1 MVNFRVGLWLAL
13 ILSGLFLPTAKA
25 QPQVWIEGNQAFS
38 QSDLG
43 SYLRNRQI
51 DLSLLANS
59 ADTDL
64 QRARRL
70 LEQFYRDRGFPLARV
85 WLNPKPYNSRF
96 GMNEGPRAELGE
108 IRFRGNSRFAEK
120 TLRQLFSGGDRLDFN
135 ELEADL
141 EKVRALYRNWGYPR
155 VHVGT
160 PEVEVVE
167 RTQKDHFP
175 LPFRDKSAPQADL
188 TVPIREGPEF
198 HVNRVAV
205 PDGFPPEIPLPKPG
219 DLYRESDLAELRNSI
234 TEYYFEM
241 GKLLDGFQI
250 LEDFKDE
257 TATLDLMVLYKVLPE
272 LTVNRIEFRGNLRF
286 PDSFYRRELALQE
299 EQALDPRLLQTSL
312 RALAQVGVLEGI
324 SADDVE
330 IVIDR
335 QNLTADVTI
344 NLQEKDRHSVFF
356 AFGPDSLGG
365 VDASLFY
372 SVANLLGLGE
382 TLGVDLRVGS
392 HTSEIAASGASRYL
406 LGTSRPA
413 SLALRVFR
421 RRSTFELPGVE
432 NLIRDLFT
440 SDAEGVGLSTHYR
453 IREGQTLG
461 FDAGWERTR
470 NPFQAQHFTL
480 TPTWRRVHL
489 NGNDTYS
496 GFLLSNRVSFFDAE
510 SDVFTTRTDFSYQ
523 RSFDRADLNR
533 SGGGYRFHL
542 AHARFFGGSEPLF
555 ERILKDSD
563 ELRGFSFTAGP
574 WAQSGNNLVPV
585 GADTLASFSSE
596 YQIPL
601 PKSLSLVPY
610 FDTGVSLASSGT
622 PGTQRLLQET
632 NRQWRAS
639 TGFEIRLRPLKSMP
653 VTRLIFS
660 WNPIR
665 LDKILSLNGIP
676 TRLRDPALSFR
687 ISFF

>member
-198 HVNRVAV
+198 HVNRGAV

-286 PDSFYRRELALQE
+286 PDSFYRRELPLQE

-372 SVANLLGLGE
+372 SVANLLGLGRDPGSRSAGRVSHFGNCSQWR
-382 TLGVDLRVGS
+382 LSLPAWNQPAGQPCPARLSPPINLRTAWSRKSDSGS
-392 HTSEIAASGASRYL
+392 LHQRCGR
-406 LGTSRPA
+406 G
-413 SLALRVFR
+413 
-421 RRSTFELPGVE
+421 GVE
-432 NLIRDLFT
+432 HSLSDSGRADSGIRCRLGADPKPLSSSTLHTHSDL
-440 SDAEGVGLSTHYR
+440 A
-453 IREGQTLG
+453 
-461 FDAGWERTR
+461 AGPPQWER
-470 NPFQAQHFTL
+470 
-480 TPTWRRVHL
+480 HL
-489 NGNDTYS
+489 
-496 GFLLSNRVSFFDAE
+496 F
-510 SDVFTTRTDFSYQ
+510 
-523 RSFDRADLNR
+523 
-533 SGGGYRFHL
+533 
-542 AHARFFGGSEPLF
+542 
-555 ERILKDSD
+555 
-563 ELRGFSFTAGP
+563 
-574 WAQSGNNLVPV
+574 
-585 GADTLASFSSE
+585 
-596 YQIPL
+596 
-601 PKSLSLVPY
+601 
-610 FDTGVSLASSGT
+610 
-622 PGTQRLLQET
+622 
-632 NRQWRAS
+632 
-639 TGFEIRLRPLKSMP
+639 
-653 VTRLIFS
+653 
-660 WNPIR
+660 
-665 LDKILSLNGIP
+665 GIP
-676 TRLRDPALSFR
+676 AQQPGLFLRCRIGCLHYPNRLFLSALF
-687 ISFF
+687 

>member
-1 MVNFRVGLWLAL
+1 MVNFHVGLRLAL
-13 ILSGLFLPTAKA
+13 VLTGFVLPTVKA
-25 QPQVWIEGNQAFS
+25 QSQAWIEGNRAFS
-38 QSDLG
+38 QSDLA

-51 DLSLLANS
+51 DLSLGANS
-59 ADTDL
+59 ADADR

-85 WLNPKPYNSRF
+85 WLNPKAHSLPF
-96 GMNEGPRAELGE
+96 GVSEGPRAELGE

-120 TLRQLFSGGDRLDFN
+120 TLRQLFSGGDQLDFN

-141 EKVRALYRNWGYPR
+141 EKVRAMYRNWGYAR
-155 VHVGT
+155 VRVGA

-167 RTQKDHFP
+167 RPRKDHFP
-175 LPFRDKSAPQADL
+175 LPFRGKLSPQADL
-188 TVPIREGPEF
+188 TVPIHEGPEF
-198 HVNRVAV
+198 HVHRVAV
-205 PDGFPPEIPLPKPG
+205 PDGFPTEITIPQSG
-219 DLYRESDLAELRNSI
+219 DLYRESDLAQLRDSI
-234 TEYYFEM
+234 TAHYFEI
-241 GKLLDGFQI
+241 GKLLDGLQI

-257 TATLDLMVLYKVLPE
+257 TATLDLMVLYQVLPE
-272 LTVNRIEFRGNLRF
+272 LMVKRIEFRGNFRF

-299 EQALDPRLLQTSL
+299 EQLLDPRLIQTSL
-312 RALAQVGVLEGI
+312 KSLAQVGVLESV

-330 IVIDR
+330 ITINR
-335 QNLTADVTI
+335 QDLTADVTI
-344 NLQEKDRHSVFF
+344 DLQEKDRHSVFF

-392 HTSEIAASGASRYL
+392 HTSEIAASVASRYL
-406 LGTSRPA
+406 LGTSLPA

-421 RRSTFELPGVE
+421 RRSTFELPGVD
-432 NLIRDLFT
+432 NVIRDLFT

-461 FDAGWERTR
+461 FDSAWERTR
-470 NPFQAQHFTL
+470 SPFQAQHFTF

-496 GFLLSNRVSFFDAE
+496 GFRLSNRVSFFDAE
-510 SDVFTTRTDFSYQ
+510 SDVFSTRTDFSYQ
-523 RSFDRADLNR
+523 RSFNRANLNR
-533 SGGGYRFHL
+533 SGGGYRVHL
-542 AHARFFGGSEPLF
+542 AHARFFGGGEPLF
-555 ERILKDSD
+555 ERILKDAD

-574 WAQSGNNLVPV
+574 WAQSGNDLVPV
-585 GADTLASFSSE
+585 GADTLATFSSE

-601 PKSLSLVPY
+601 PRSFSLVPY
-610 FDTGVSLASSGT
+610 FDTGLSLATSGT
-622 PGTQRLLQET
+622 PGTRRLVQET

-639 TGFEIRLRPLKSMP
+639 TGFEIRLRPLRSMP

-665 LDKILSLNGIP
+665 FDKTLFLNGIP